1 MEFYFARGL
10 QVAGLCVV
18 GFGLV
23 AGITGAVTLFREL
36 GLAASGAGLFYAGRL
51 IEGRGN

>member
-1 MEFYFARGL
+1 MEFYLGRGL
-10 QVAGLCVV
+10 QVAGLCAV

-23 AGITGAVTLFREL
+23 AGITGSVTLFREL

-51 IEGRGN
+51 LEGRGN